1 MALIAMAGLPG
12 VGKTT
17 VARGLAA
24 RLPAV
29 LVNVD
34 EVESA
39 LLRAEFERSFAT
51 GLAAYLVAEQV
62 ARANLDLGQHVIVD
76 AANYVTYARQMW
88 TALAV
93 QYRVPLLFVE
103 MVCTDMTAHAERLTG
118 RPAVPGL
125 PRLTFDDVVVR
136 YAETEAWGG
145 EPRWLVDTAGEL
157 DHDAIFAQISAA
169 LARGL
174 RG

>member
-88 TALAV
+88 TALAA

-103 MVCTDMTAHAERLTG
+103 VVCTDLAAHAARLAT
-118 RPAVPGL
+118 RRLPAGQ
-125 PRLTFDDVVVR
+125 PRISFDDVVVA
-136 YAETEAWGG
+136 YAEAESWAA
-145 EPRWLVDTAGEL
+145 EPRWLVNTTEDV
-157 DHDAIFAQISAA
+157 DHDQVFADVQAA
-169 LARGL
+169 LRGY
-174 RG
+174 

>member
-39 LLRAEFERSFAT
+39 LLRAEFERALT
-51 GLAAYLVAEQV
+51 EEG
-62 ARANLDLGQHVIVD
+62 
-76 AANYVTYARQMW
+76 YA
-88 TALAV
+88 
-93 QYRVPLLFVE
+93 
-103 MVCTDMTAHAERLTG
+103 
-118 RPAVPGL
+118 PG
-125 PRLTFDDVVVR
+125 
-136 YAETEAWGG
+136 
-145 EPRWLVDTAGEL
+145 
-157 DHDAIFAQISAA
+157 
-169 LARGL
+169 
-174 RG
+174 